1 MRLLIAEQ
9 GEMISA
15 GSGLS
20 KRCIALEIAG
30 PRVVHPSDRQA
41 ASERRA

>member
-20 KRCIALEIAG
+20 KANGCIALEIAG
-30 PRVVHPSDRQA
+30 ARVVHPSDR
-41 ASERRA
+41 